1 MTHAPHPPRD
11 ENSNDPDMPIVRD
24 TAADH
29 RPDRGA
35 DGSGRAPL
43 KHADSG
49 STQAQNPD
57 AAMPPPAQLQK
68 QQRSPNMNT
77 EKNK

>member
-1 MTHAPHPPRD
+1 MNDKPRRPKD
-11 ENSNDPDMPIVRD
+11 QNPADRDMPIKRP

-29 RPDRGA
+29 RPDQGD
-35 DGSGRAPL
+35 DGTG
-43 KHADSG
+43 KHAHHG
-49 STQAQNPD
+49 EVHNQNLD
-57 AAMPPPAQLQK
+57 AKLPNPAQLQK

>member
-1 MTHAPHPPRD
+1 MATTPSRPKDQNPD
-11 ENSNDPDMPIVRD
+11 DPDMPIKRD

-29 RPDRGA
+29 RPDQG
-35 DGSGRAPL
+35 DGSV
-43 KHADSG
+43 KHAHHGDVRN
-49 STQAQNPD
+49 QNPD
-57 AAMPPPAQLQK
+57 AKLPNPAQLQK

>member
-1 MTHAPHPPRD
+1 MTNESHPPRD
-11 ENSNDPDMPIVRD
+11 EDSGDPDMPIKRD

-29 RPDRGA
+29 RPDLGA
-35 DGSGRAPL
+35 DGSHRAAA
-43 KHADSG
+43 KSEDHDAHH
-49 STQAQNPD
+49 QNPD
-57 AAMPPPAQLQK
+57 AKLPNPAQLQK